1 MNNLKDTVT
10 NIVATIVG
18 VGTLVSTVLRKIP
31 SDAKWYV
38 WAGASAIVI
47 ISYFTGKGQDGKKID
62 LNSEL

>member
-18 VGTLVSTVLRKIP
+18 VGTLVSTVLGKIP

-38 WAGASAIVI
+38 WVEP
-47 ISYFTGKGQDGKKID
+47 Q
-62 LNSEL
+62 L